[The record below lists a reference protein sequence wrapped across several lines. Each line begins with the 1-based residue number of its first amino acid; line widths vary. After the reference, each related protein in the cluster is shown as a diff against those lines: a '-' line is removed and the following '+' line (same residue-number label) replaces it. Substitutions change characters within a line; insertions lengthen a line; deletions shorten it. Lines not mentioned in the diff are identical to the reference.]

1 MKAAAATSRAFPS
14 HSSARPADTLW
25 YWAVFSRTSGDFRVV
40 YVWRA
45 LILLVG
51 ASEKGWRPM
60 DLLPKSF
67 WQPTIVDGVTV
78 IMTVVE
84 AWLFPALSTILASLA
99 MSLLSISQPSS
110 AIAVLVMLS
119 DVVGT
124 FLIGPFVY
132 SFVWENVRR
141 VHVCALGSGLLLIVL
156 NVCQAYI
163 LLTVEEPLHLAM
175 KLEFLTMVASLA
187 HIYVVYAYYQ
197 PRDNDAANWGLLS
210 IFLTIFLLEFLM
222 MCIQGY
228 DKANPSFLE
237 TFKERHGIL

>member
-1 MKAAAATSRAFPS
+1 
-14 HSSARPADTLW
+14 
-25 YWAVFSRTSGDFRVV
+25 
-40 YVWRA
+40 
-45 LILLVG
+45 
-51 ASEKGWRPM
+51 M

-84 AWLFPALSTILASLA
+84 AWLFPALSTILASLTI
-99 MSLLSISQPSS
+99 SLLSISQPSS

-163 LLTVEEPLHLAM
+163 LLTAEEPLHLAM

-237 TFKERHGIL
+237 TFKERHGIIWEDVLKAAMSQVVAVVLGLGTLWKLLSAREARCGQ